1 MRLSD
6 VPAFVFAFVP
16 FGARVAFVC
25 ACGVVVLLAAI
36 VDRGD
41 P

>member
-1 MRLSD
+1 MRLTD
-6 VPAFVFAFVP
+6 VPAFVLAFVP
-16 FGARVAFVC
+16 FGARVAFVAAC
-25 ACGVVVLLAAI
+25 AFVVALAAI